1 MFGFSFL
8 KFTGP
13 PHVSCLFTPTRR
25 SSSSPFLLASYFD
38 PLNAYITWC
47 CFSSASLT
55 RLQVFW
61 GKRPMFYMFC
71 RSSLLSIQIS
81 VTHRTGG
88 SHFLLILWST
98 VIKEQMIVERMLT
111 IFTKSFWPP
120 SAFMHPCPFKGK
132 VAFYAHVNI
141 SALYHICDAF
151 DSIQLIKF

>member
-13 PHVSCLFTPTRR
+13 PHVSCLFTPIRK
-25 SSSSPFLLASYFD
+25 SSSSPFLLGSYFD
-38 PLNAYITWC
+38 SLNAYITWC

-61 GKRPMFYMFC
+61 GKRPMFICFADLPSLVF
-71 RSSLLSIQIS
+71 RSVLHI
-81 VTHRTGG
+81 
-88 SHFLLILWST
+88 FYLLILWSA

-141 SALYHICDAF
+141 SALYHICDDF